1 MAYRLSR
8 SNTSSRTRN
17 MIAGSGKRT
26 ATKRRLNR
34 QKYAAL
40 LTDALPRVI
49 ETEEELERAA
59 RLIEPLLNKGEQRAP
74 EEEALCRLLLKLIDD
89 YQKARQ
95 SIPNLSPHEAL
106 RALMEERNLR
116 QADLLPVF
124 GVRSRISD
132 VFNGKRAIS
141 KEQAKRLGDFFSVS
155 PALFI

>member
-34 QKYAAL
+34 KKYAAL

-74 EEEALCRLLLKLIDD
+74 EEDALCRLLLKLIDD
-89 YQKARQ
+89 YQKAHP

-116 QADLLPVF
+116 Q
-124 GVRSRISD
+124 
-132 VFNGKRAIS
+132 
-141 KEQAKRLGDFFSVS
+141 
-155 PALFI
+155 